1 MTATYTAFAG
11 YRRLCHG
18 SLADVTRAA
27 LAAQAEPHTAPV
39 LIFNDATGHQT
50 DPDARPAAEAAEAPD
65 TPDTAPETDTPP
77 TPKGRGRPKLG
88 VIGREITLLPRHW
101 DWLATQP
108 GGASV
113 VLRRLIDDA
122 RRAEAAAPPSPRQ
135 RQDATYRF
143 LQAIAGDLPGYENA
157 LRALFAGDLP
167 AFSARIEHWPHDLRQ
182 YAERLA
188 AG

>member
-18 SLADVTRAA
+18 PLADVTRAA
-27 LAAQAEPHTAPV
+27 LAAQAEPHSGAV

-50 DPDARPAAEAAEAPD
+50 DPDARPAPVAVPVAMPPAE
-65 TPDTAPETDTPP
+65 TPEDADS
-77 TPKGRGRPKLG
+77 PKGRGRPKLG

-135 RQDATYRF
+135 RQEATYRF
-143 LQAIAGDLPGYENA
+143 LQAIAGDLPGYEDA
-157 LRALFAGDLP
+157 LRALFAGDS
-167 AFSARIEHWPHDLRQ
+167 AGFSARIADWPHDLRQ

-188 AG
+188 AE